1 MENKKAAAAIRELR
15 AFTGL
20 TQTEFA
26 QLYLKKSL
34 NTLQIYERRGTPP
47 PLVMQMLVDLAR
59 SKGRND
65 IAATLKMGLADNLP
79 EKVINEIRGTP
90 TVVKRRRTQ

>member
-15 AFTGL
+15 EFIGL

-26 QLYLKKSL
+26 KLYLKRSL
-34 NTLQIYERRGTPP
+34 NTQQIYERRGTPP
-47 PLVMQMLVDLAR
+47 AMVMQQLVELAR

-65 IAATLKMGLADNLP
+65 LAATLKLGLQDNWP
-79 EKVINEIRGTP
+79 EKVLNELRDMPAI
-90 TVVKRRRTQ
+90 VKKR